1 QQIRKDYDSLFE
13 EVKQSVH
20 QAWPGTEVPD
30 EEIGFLVMHFGAS
43 IERLRALKREIRAII
58 VCTSGIGSSRMLS
71 SRLSKEIPE
80 IRIMD

>member
-1 QQIRKDYDSLFE
+1 
-13 EVKQSVH
+13 
-20 QAWPGTEVPD
+20 
-30 EEIGFLVMHFGAS
+30 MHFGAS

-80 IRIMD
+80 IRIMDSVSWYEAARMPTDQYDLVLSTVGSADG